1 MKLRYYLRGLGIGIL
16 VTAALFLSMKDSA
29 KPMTDAQVIARA
41 KELGM
46 IENPVLSDLEIESE
60 SDEQEETITE
70 SSVPQETVPETTET
84 EAESTA
90 EEPTEAELTEAESTE
105 PSQAEEMAQADEKS
119 QVEEPITQ
127 ELQEGN
133 TVIIVVNKGDGSD
146 TVSRKLYEA
155 GLVEDAKTF
164 DRYLMQNGYDRKIA
178 AGSHEIPVNAS
189 DKEIAEI
196 LCRR

>member
-46 IENPVLSDLEIESE
+46 IENPVLSDLETETE

-90 EEPTEAELTEAESTE
+90 EESTEAESTE
-105 PSQAEEMAQADEKS
+105 AESTAEETIEPSQAES
-119 QVEEPITQ
+119 
-127 ELQEGN
+127 

>member
-46 IENPVLSDLEIESE
+46 IENPVLSDLETETE

-84 EAESTA
+84 ETESTA

-105 PSQAEEMAQADEKS
+105 PSQAES
-119 QVEEPITQ
+119 
-127 ELQEGN
+127 

>member
-46 IENPVLSDLEIESE
+46 IENPVLSDLETETE

-90 EEPTEAELTEAESTE
+90 EEPTEAESTAEETIE
-105 PSQAEEMAQADEKS
+105 PSQAES
-119 QVEEPITQ
+119 
-127 ELQEGN
+127 

>member
-46 IENPVLSDLEIESE
+46 IENPVLSDLETETE

-105 PSQAEEMAQADEKS
+105 PSQAES
-119 QVEEPITQ
+119 
-127 ELQEGN
+127 

>member
-46 IENPVLSDLEIESE
+46 IENPVLSDLETETESE
-60 SDEQEETITE
+60 EQEETITE
-70 SSVPQETVPETTET
+70 SSMPQETVPETTET
-84 EAESTA
+84 EAEST
-90 EEPTEAELTEAESTE
+90 EEESTE
-105 PSQAEEMAQADEKS
+105 EESTEEETIE
-119 QVEEPITQ
+119 EEPITQ
-127 ELQEGN
+127 ELQEGS